1 MAHDSGMTTV
11 EVADK
16 SQPAAPQSPPR
27 RWPRWPRRA
36 DGRPP
41 LIVEVAVM
49 AWLFWLYDVINNLAP
64 TRSALALGNARSVLD
79 LEQSLGI
86 DVELSLNRWLSA
98 HAVLAFIATYYY
110 FFAHVAVTLV
120 VLGWLWWKRP
130 WLYSQARTQLVL
142 INLIAFAVFWR
153 YPLAPP
159 RMLPAL
165 GYQDVVS
172 QSHGVFS
179 WHSGALRQDA
189 DQFAAMP
196 SLHVAWAS
204 WAALAVWRGAR
215 RPWVRA
221 LALLHPLL
229 TSVVVLVTGNHWLLD
244 VLAGEAT
251 FLVGVA
257 LQRLLWLALPGRRL
271 ERHRRLSLP
280 EIGERGAQGVGV
292 ASGSRMS

>member
-1 MAHDSGMTTV
+1 MPMAHDSYMTTV
-11 EVADK
+11 EVAREPETDA
-16 SQPAAPQSPPR
+16 PASRPR
-27 RWPRWPRRA
+27 PRLRWPRRR
-36 DGRPP
+36 DGRPS

-64 TRSALALGNARSVLD
+64 TRSALAIGNARAVLD
-79 LEQSLGI
+79 LERSLGI
-86 DVELSLNRWLSA
+86 NLELTLNRWLGA
-98 HAVLAFIATYYY
+98 HGLLALIATDYY
-110 FFAHVAVTLV
+110 FFAHVLVTV
-120 VLGWLWWKRP
+120 AVLGWLWMRRP
-130 WLYSQARTQLVL
+130 QLYKQARTQLVL

-159 RMLPAL
+159 RMMPGL

-172 QSHGVFS
+172 QSHAVFS

-204 WAALAVWRGAR
+204 WAALAVWRAAW

-229 TSVVVLVTGNHWLLD
+229 TGLVVLATGNHWLLD

-251 FLVGVA
+251 FLLGVA
-257 LQRLLWLALPGRRL
+257 LQRLMWVARSQRR
-271 ERHRRLSLP
+271 RRLSLG
-280 EIGERGAQGVGV
+280 ELGERGGQGVGV
-292 ASGSRMS
+292 ASGGRLS